1 MWMEVKKMKKL
12 ICAFVICML
21 GLTTVSATA
30 FAADNEITGVATN
43 TSNVKPQGDSEF
55 HKVQFQGK

>member
-1 MWMEVKKMKKL
+1 MKKL